1 MKILTESALAKS
13 WSASLVRGDLKL
25 NYVTSFPLRSEES
38 SCRSATQENGG
49 KINLA
54 IESWYCF
61 NVIENNEKWSVCEFV
76 SLQEELEKKKA
87 GVCREDELGFSDSQG
102 SRRKKCNDWR

>member
-54 IESWYCF
+54 IES
-61 NVIENNEKWSVCEFV
+61 
-76 SLQEELEKKKA
+76 
-87 GVCREDELGFSDSQG
+87 
-102 SRRKKCNDWR
+102 

>member
-49 KINLA
+49 GTREE
-54 IESWYCF
+54 ESR
-61 NVIENNEKWSVCEFV
+61 SM
-76 SLQEELEKKKA
+76 QR
-87 GVCREDELGFSDSQG
+87 G
-102 SRRKKCNDWR
+102 